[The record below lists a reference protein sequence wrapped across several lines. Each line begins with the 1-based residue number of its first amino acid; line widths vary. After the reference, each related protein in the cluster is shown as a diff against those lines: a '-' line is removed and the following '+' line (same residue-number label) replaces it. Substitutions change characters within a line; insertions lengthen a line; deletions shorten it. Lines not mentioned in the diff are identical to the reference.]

1 MKKRVCYIEI
11 STPSGEKQIKNIAIK
26 GSVTRRMGSVSADA
40 TISVANLSKEDI
52 EFLST
57 YMSTYVEPDKQKKIS
72 VFAGYEDSG
81 YGMIFTGD
89 IIQAKP
95 EGLTDVWLKIEAKSN
110 FFNRQNII
118 TYSVD
123 SPVAS
128 EQLAQTVANELGVAL
143 SWKSKSKKLIDS
155 FNFSGAKA
163 KLIDELN
170 KYGDF
175 VAFLDNGVLKVVD
188 KDESPP
194 AEVSSSSISSGS
206 NGGGETLGSEVKLIN
221 SSSGLIDTPQI
232 TEYGATFKVLLDPTL
247 NPADW
252 VRLESEIFPAING
265 FYQIYNL
272 KYDFSSVEKNFYCEI
287 EGKNFQR
294 I

>member
-11 STPSGEKQIKNIAIK
+11 STPSGEKRIKNIALK
-26 GSVTRRMGSVSADA
+26 GTVTRRMGSVSSEAS
-40 TISVANLSKEDI
+40 ISVANLSKEDI
-52 EFLST
+52 EYLST
-57 YMSTYVEPDKQKKIS
+57 YASSYVEPDRRKTIS

-81 YGMIFTGD
+81 FGLIFSGD

-95 EGLTDVWLKIEAKSN
+95 EGETDIWLKIDAKSN
-110 FFNRQNII
+110 YFNRQNII
-118 TYSVD
+118 TCSID

-128 EQLAQTVANELGVAL
+128 EQFAQNVAKEMGATL
-143 SWKSKSKKLIDS
+143 SWKSKSKKFIDS
-155 FNFSGAKA
+155 FNFAGAKA

-175 VAFLDNGVLKVVD
+175 TAFLDNDVLYVVD
-188 KDESPP
+188 KDDSPP
-194 AEVSSSSISSGS
+194 EESSSESG
-206 NGGGETLGSEVKLIN
+206 VKLIN
-221 SSSGLIDTPQI
+221 SSSGLIGVPEI
-232 TEYGATFKVLLDPTL
+232 TEYGISFKVLLDPTL

-252 VRLESEIFPAING
+252 VRVESEVFPAING

-272 KYDFSSVEKNFYCEI
+272 KYDFSSMEKNFYCEI

-294 I
+294 G